1 MEFYVS
7 WSHSDVLFADYFDNC
22 NILVSAV
29 PDNRRAIGRIKTR
42 PRNLLLDSGSVY
54 YARQR
59 LRPPVQTVF
68 QTQLDMIEDLNFGT
82 NIQMV
87 HLDEPMINKSTLVEC
102 YRAMERTLYN
112 AYEFLHLF
120 QTHHFQS
127 TIQPM
132 GVIQGFDGP
141 SVRYAARELKK
152 MGYNSFG
159 IGSLLTQHPDKQL
172 HLIQEA
178 ATIVG
183 PQQLHVFGVTGLA
196 QMKEM
201 IKLGITSFD
210 STRPTMA
217 AVYFQLFYSNPF
229 RTYLLADSRSTKTL
243 SRLSEPLPCGCPVC
257 LVNPKE
263 MFTVGPRKFAKL
275 RAVHNYYHLTKT
287 LEHLAEQE
295 NQGEI

>member
-1 MEFYVS
+1 MEFYIS
-7 WSHSDVLFADYFDNC
+7 WSHSDALFTDYFEDC

-42 PRNLLLDSGSVY
+42 PRSLLLDSGSIY
-54 YARQR
+54 YARR
-59 LRPPVQTVF
+59 SLRPPAPTVF
-68 QTQLDMIEDLNFGT
+68 QTQLDMISNLNFGT

-87 HLDEPMINKSTLVEC
+87 HLDEPLIHKSTLVEC
-102 YRAMERTLYN
+102 YRAMERNLAN
-112 AYEFLHLF
+112 AHEFLRLF
-120 QTHHFQS
+120 QTHHLHP

-132 GVIQGFDGP
+132 GVIQGFNGP
-141 SVRYAARELKK
+141 SVRYAARELMT
-152 MGYNSFG
+152 MGYQSFG
-159 IGSLLTQHPDKQL
+159 IGSLLAQHPDKQL
-172 HLIQEA
+172 DLIQEA
-178 ATIVG
+178 ATMVG
-183 PQQLHVFGVTGLA
+183 LQPLHVFGVTGLA

-217 AVYFQLFYSNPF
+217 AVYAQVFYSNPF

-243 SRLSEPLPCGCPVC
+243 SRLSEPLPCDCPVC

-263 MFTVGPRKFAKL
+263 MFTVGAGKFTKL

-287 LEHLAEQE
+287 LAHFAEQE
-295 NQGEI
+295 NQGGI